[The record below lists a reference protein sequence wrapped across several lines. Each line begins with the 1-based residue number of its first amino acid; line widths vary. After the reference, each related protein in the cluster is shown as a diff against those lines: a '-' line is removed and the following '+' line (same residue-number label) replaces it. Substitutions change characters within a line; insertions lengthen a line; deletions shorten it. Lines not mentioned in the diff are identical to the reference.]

1 MVGLGRLGMGFG
13 AVGLAALSNGLM
25 SSAIADNFHL
35 ENGQVI
41 EGTVLKGTLNTI
53 TLQSGNAIQLTTI
66 SQIERVVLK
75 LADGSELSGELLGWN
90 DGIFEVRSADLV
102 LRIQDGEVLSD
113 DAAIAEI
120 AAQTEPAESE
130 IEGIDTATDTVA
142 MASLPSFVM
151 KNGDRL
157 VGKILH
163 ATGSVLTIRPVGGSA
178 LPISRAQ
185 IESVSVQTEAGEN
198 TTGKLIGW
206 KDGVYR
212 LQLDDREL
220 LASLPD
226 SAVAPSASEQ
236 ISTSESVEVLLDKP
250 VATEIEQADAAA
262 LPPADAEQLVV
273 EDIDEAIPAEVGIG
287 GPVNETAVAALAA
300 DDASDENVEPITGAA
315 DGQHLI
321 EAVVEAVDEGS
332 ESVVV
337 KFQLDKPAARPLVV
351 LYAATESSAKAGEDF
366 EAKSGVITFATGS
379 SYAEVQV
386 PIIDDDQGEE
396 SEKFNLFL
404 SGDPQTIAFSER
416 QIAVTINDND

>member
-1 MVGLGRLGMGFG
+1 MVGLGRLGKGFG
-13 AVGLAALSNGLM
+13 VVGLAVLSNGLA
-25 SSAIADNFHL
+25 SSAIADSFHFK
-35 ENGQVI
+35 NGQVI
-41 EGTVLKGTLNTI
+41 EGTVLKGTLNTL
-53 TLQSGNAIQLTTI
+53 TLRSGGALQLTTI
-66 SQIERVVLK
+66 SQIDHVVLK
-75 LADGSELSGELLGWN
+75 LADGSELGGELISWN

-102 LRIQDGEVLSD
+102 LRVADGELLSD
-113 DAAIAEI
+113 DATITAT
-120 AAQTEPAESE
+120 AAPAQPAENES
-130 IEGIDTATDTVA
+130 IETAADTVA
-142 MASLPSFVM
+142 MAGPPSFIM
-151 KNGDRL
+151 RNGDKL

-185 IESVSVQTEAGEN
+185 IETVNVKTEAGEIL
-198 TTGKLIGW
+198 GGELISW
-206 KDGVYR
+206 EDGIYR
-212 LQLDDREL
+212 LQTDDREL
-220 LASLPD
+220 LVNLLD
-226 SAVAPSASEQ
+226 SEVTPSASIQ
-236 ISTSESVEVLLDKP
+236 VAASEPTEELLDKP

-262 LPPADAEQLVV
+262 LPPTEVEALIV
-273 EDIDEAIPAEVGIG
+273 EDIEETTPAEVGAG
-287 GPVNETAVAALAA
+287 GPANETAVAALAA
-300 DDASDENVEPITGAA
+300 SVEDAEPIDDVI

-321 EAVVEAVDEGS
+321 ETLVEAVEEDSG
-332 ESVVV
+332 SVVV